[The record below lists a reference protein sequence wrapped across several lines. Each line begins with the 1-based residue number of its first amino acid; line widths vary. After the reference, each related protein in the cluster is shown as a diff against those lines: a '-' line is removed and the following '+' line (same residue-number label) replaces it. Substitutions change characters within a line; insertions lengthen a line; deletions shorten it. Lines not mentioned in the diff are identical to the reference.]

1 MSIKDIYFVYIYEY
15 IYILYVCMC
24 VLMYVYQSYEE
35 GAIKKHSTLNE
46 IEIQRIKSL
55 TLYHT

>member
-1 MSIKDIYFVYIYEY
+1 MYIYEY